1 MDVRRLD
8 TRVADFS
15 AQLDALLDR
24 APEASVEVTRV
35 VDEIVADIRAR
46 GDAALLELSN
56 RFDRRA
62 IKSANEFEV
71 PTAEWQQAWEAQPAD
86 LRAALETAAAR
97 IRAYAEHQ
105 KLAPFA
111 FTDALGNTLGQEVR
125 ALERVGIYVPGG
137 KAAYP
142 SSVLMNAL
150 PARVAGV
157 DEIIMVVPAPGGE
170 LNPVVLAAAHLAG
183 VDRLFTIGGAQAVA
197 ALAYGTEIGRA
208 HV

>member
-1 MDVRRLD
+1 MRISDWSSDVCSSDL
-8 TRVADFS
+8 
-15 AQLDALLDR
+15 
-24 APEASVEVTRV
+24 SVEVTRV

-125 ALERVGIYVPGG
+125 ALERVGIHVPGG
-137 KAAYP
+137 KAA
-142 SSVLMNAL
+142 
-150 PARVAGV
+150 RT
-157 DEIIMVVPAPGGE
+157 EERRGGK
-170 LNPVVLAAAHLAG
+170 
-183 VDRLFTIGGAQAVA
+183 R
-197 ALAYGTEIGRA
+197 
-208 HV
+208 

>member
-71 PTAEWQQAWEAQPAD
+71 PTAEWQQRSEEHTSELQSLMRNSYAVFCLKKKKPQ
-86 LRAALETAAAR
+86 R
-97 IRAYAEHQ
+97 IH
-105 KLAPFA
+105 
-111 FTDALGNTLGQEVR
+111 T
-125 ALERVGIYVPGG
+125 
-137 KAAYP
+137 
-142 SSVLMNAL
+142 
-150 PARVAGV
+150 
-157 DEIIMVVPAPGGE
+157 
-170 LNPVVLAAAHLAG
+170 
-183 VDRLFTIGGAQAVA
+183 
-197 ALAYGTEIGRA
+197 
-208 HV
+208 

>member
-1 MDVRRLD
+1 MRISDWSSDVCSSDL
-8 TRVADFS
+8 
-15 AQLDALLDR
+15 
-24 APEASVEVTRV
+24 
-35 VDEIVADIRAR
+35 AR

-125 ALERVGIYVPGG
+125 ALERVG
-137 KAAYP
+137 K
-142 SSVLMNAL
+142 
-150 PARVAGV
+150 
-157 DEIIMVVPAPGGE
+157 
-170 LNPVVLAAAHLAG
+170 
-183 VDRLFTIGGAQAVA
+183 
-197 ALAYGTEIGRA
+197 IGRA